1 VRVWRLCQA
10 AYSKKALT
18 GEGGLYAHGRWH
30 LQGVR
35 VVYAAAT
42 LSLAALELLVRIDCA
57 LAPPDLVA
65 VEIEIPGSVEV
76 ERKPLSKLPAG
87 WDAYPAPAS
96 TQLLGMRWIAA
107 GKAAV
112 LEVPSALIPREW
124 NYILNPAHP
133 HFARVRVVGRAPFFF
148 DSRLLT

>member
-1 VRVWRLCQA
+1 MRVWRLCQT
-10 AYSKKALT
+10 AYAKKALT
-18 GEGGLYAHGRWH
+18 GEGGLQAPGRWH

-42 LSLAALELLVRIDCA
+42 LSLAALELLVRIDRA
-57 LAPPDLVA
+57 LAPPDLTA

-76 ERKPLSKLPAG
+76 ERVALSKLPAG
-87 WDAYPAPAS
+87 WDAYPASAT

-107 GKAAV
+107 GRTAV
-112 LEVPSALIPREW
+112 LEVPSAVIPQEH
-124 NYILNPAHP
+124 NYVLNATHP
-133 HFARVRVVGRAPFFF
+133 QFKRLRTVATTAFSF